1 MLGFSSLVLGLIK
14 QINMKIVRIFNF
26 YAYFLPLVIKINDK
40 NVNKLTAVNSTAEF
54 KEINNGDLIEVSLGR
69 MKSIIKYKGG
79 HLIMLDQPNIIKTSF
94 ISSFISLIFLLI
106 VKPES
111 EFITYLFLIPPV
123 IFLITILYYYI
134 LNPNSFIKVT
144 EI

>member
-1 MLGFSSLVLGLIK
+1 
-14 QINMKIVRIFNF
+14 
-26 YAYFLPLVIKINDK
+26 
-40 NVNKLTAVNSTAEF
+40 
-54 KEINNGDLIEVSLGR
+54 
-69 MKSIIKYKGG
+69 
-79 HLIMLDQPNIIKTSF
+79 MLDQPNIIKTSF

-123 IFLITILYYYI
+123 IFFITVLYYYI
-134 LNPNSFIKVT
+134 VNPNSFIKVT

>member
-1 MLGFSSLVLGLIK
+1 
-14 QINMKIVRIFNF
+14 MKIVRISNF

-69 MKSIIKYKGG
+69 MKSIINYKGG

-123 IFLITILYYYI
+123 IFLITVLYYYI

>member
-1 MLGFSSLVLGLIK
+1 
-14 QINMKIVRIFNF
+14 MKIVRIFNF